1 MWRPRIKR
9 TDIGTIAIH
18 SWMVATLLV
27 SIATGLRFELELS
40 ESEYLQYLAPVLP
53 ASYIWILHL
62 FAGTN
67 IVAVAV
73 AYPIYLYA
81 TGLKQRI
88 ALNATRFRG
97 LLSPGPARW
106 AAVNVI
112 LYWALFG
119 GLVIQIVTGLA
130 LFRGYGGWLV
140 QAHLYVTWL
149 IVAYV
154 IAHVAAHFAFGG
166 LKQIMRIVRPSPIP
180 GVASASGRAAP
191 RIDGRGGR
199 GATALALSVGAGL
212 VAGYLFLYHDRST
225 RDVLHARRISTLA
238 MQNLQA
244 DLSDAAWR
252 TPPLVVQTNQ
262 GANFDGTGATAVE
275 IRAVHDG
282 RYIGMAFSWFDPTRS
297 LKHTPLVKRADGWR
311 ALFEPPA
318 ERRPIQAEKASFA
331 SETRKRYE
339 DGIAEDKFAI
349 MLTDVEKPYGPGAFH
364 PGAKPLADKPPSS
377 SGRGMH
383 YTLDGS
389 SMNVWLWH
397 ADGAASG
404 RCENARVGGAP
415 KPTSDQARGLA
426 PYKGGIV
433 AETGEA
439 TVLDNF
445 WPTLPRDSDGV
456 VTPRRLPK
464 AAAVRSDM
472 SQVDLD
478 PDYGDPPNGR
488 WRLLEEE
495 SEPYS
500 AEGDARLPVGSII
513 PGLIAPAPRP
523 AGPRDVYCSANW
535 AGGRWMLFVKRRL
548 DTGGKG
554 DVSISNRTHM
564 WVAAFDHTIADHT
577 RHIRPLRLELKE

>member
-1 MWRPRIKR
+1 MWRKR
-9 TDIGTIAIH
+9 TRKTDIGTIAIH
-18 SWMVATLLV
+18 LWMATTLIV
-27 SIATGLRFELELS
+27 SVATGLRFELELS
-40 ESEYLQYLAPVLP
+40 ESEYLRYLSPILPV
-53 ASYIWILHL
+53 SYVWILHL

-73 AYPIYLYA
+73 AYPLYLHA
-81 TGLKQRI
+81 TGLKQRV
-88 ALNATRFRG
+88 ALNAARIAA
-97 LLSPGPARW
+97 LLSPGSARW
-106 AAVNVI
+106 AALNVI
-112 LYWALFG
+112 LYWALFA
-119 GLVIQIVTGLA
+119 GLIVQIVTGLS

-140 QAHLYVTWL
+140 QVHLYVTWAL
-149 IVAYV
+149 VAYV
-154 IAHVAAHFAFGG
+154 AAHVAAHFALGG
-166 LKQIMRIVRPSPIP
+166 LKQILRIVRPSPVP
-180 GVASASGRAAP
+180 VAAFAGGRAAP
-191 RIDGRGGR
+191 WNDRRAGR
-199 GATALALSVGAGL
+199 GATVLALSVGAGL
-212 VAGYLFLYHDRST
+212 VAGYMFLYHDRST
-225 RDVLHARRISTLA
+225 REVLQARRITPLA

-262 GANFDGTGATAVE
+262 GANFDGTGAAAVE

-282 RYIGMAFSWFDPTRS
+282 RYIGMAFSWADPTRS

-318 ERRPIQAEKASFA
+318 DQRPVRAETASFA
-331 SETRKRYE
+331 GETRKQYE
-339 DGIAEDKFAI
+339 NNIAEDKFAV

-364 PGAKPLADKPPSS
+364 PGAKPLADKPPSA

-383 YTLDGS
+383 YTLDGT

-415 KPTSDQARGLA
+415 KPTGDQARGLE
-426 PYKGGIV
+426 PYKGGIA
-433 AETGEA
+433 AEPDEA

-445 WPTLPRDSDGV
+445 WPTLPRDSDAV

-464 AAAVRSDM
+464 STAAQPDM
-472 SQVDLD
+472 SNINLD
-478 PDYGDPPNGR
+478 PDYGDPADGR
-488 WRLLEEE
+488 WRLLEAE
-495 SEPYS
+495 SEPFS
-500 AEGDARLPVGSII
+500 AAGDARLPIGTII
-513 PGLIAPAPRP
+513 PGLIAPGPRP

-535 AGGRWMLFVKRRL
+535 AAGRWMLFVKRRL

-554 DVSISNRTHM
+554 DLAISNRTHM

-577 RHIRPLRLELKE
+577 RHMRPVRLELKE